1 MRLSGFLSKSWSADI
16 VIAWPRTQF
25 SSCTDPTDASETIL
39 YGYCR
44 FWGVSHYGCIHVYF
58 GDFTKLDP
66 LRTVG
71 VTRSMGRIA
80 VGVVNQWVSAGWA
93 LLANWEAAWVLLGL
107 MGFCADWATRV
118 VPA

>member
-16 VIAWPRTQF
+16 VVAWPHAQF
-25 SSCTDPTDASETIL
+25 SSCTDPTDAREAIL

-44 FWGVSHYGCIHVYF
+44 FWGVSHDGCIRVYF
-58 GDFTKLDP
+58 GDFAKLDP

-71 VTRSMGRIA
+71 VTRLMGRIA
-80 VGVVNQWVSAGWA
+80 VGAANRRVCTGWA
-93 LLANWEAAWVLLGL
+93 LLANREAAWVLLGL
-107 MGFCADWATRV
+107 MRFCADCAASV